1 MAMSYTKDTCLD
13 DLKRRILALDL
24 APGASLD
31 EAGLTQTYGMSR
43 TPMREVLQRLAG
55 AGFIELEE
63 NRGAKVASMDVGTM
77 RTFFQTAPMMYA
89 NIGRLA
95 AENRTTAQLDALKAA
110 QVDFASATMGRDPN
124 AASLANH
131 RFHSIIGEMAQNP
144 YLMAALDRL
153 LIDHTRLS
161 HTFYR
166 AASAEESLLITKAVE
181 QHDAMITAIDAQETA
196 LIVDLTLQHWD
207 LSRDRAERFV
217 RPDPLPVDVI
227 SLKERRDAV

>member
-1 MAMSYTKDTCLD
+1 MPTHTKDTCLD

-24 APGASLD
+24 APGAALD

-55 AGFIELEE
+55 AGFITLED
-63 NRGAKVASMDVGTM
+63 NRGAKVASMDVTTM

-89 NIGRLA
+89 NIGRMA
-95 AENRTTAQLDALKAA
+95 AENRTEAQLDTLKDT
-110 QVDFASATMGRDPN
+110 QRDFVRATQGRDVD

-131 RFHSIIGEMAQNP
+131 RFHQIIGEMAQNA

-161 HTFYR
+161 QTFYR
-166 AASAEESLLITKAVE
+166 AASAEESLLITKAAD
-181 QHDAMITAIDAQETA
+181 QHEAMITAIEAQETA

-207 LSRDRAERFV
+207 LSRDRVERFV

-227 SLKERRDAV
+227 PFKDRRNAV